1 MHTSVS
7 IDIAQPKEVVWQAI
21 CDIEHANNM
30 ISAILAIEV
39 LHRPKAGIIGLK
51 WRETRKMFGKEA
63 TEVMW
68 ITEAEENQY
77 YSTRAENHG
86 AVYISRLALAEI
98 PAPPSG
104 ATPESGSITQLTM
117 SFNTESPTRLGKILT
132 TCMGFLMNSSMK
144 KMLYQDLEDIKK
156 HLEQP

>member
-7 IDIAQPKEVVWQAI
+7 INIAQPKEVVWQAI
-21 CDIEHANNM
+21 CDIAHSNHM

-39 LHRPKAGIIGLK
+39 LHQPRDGIIGLK

-68 ITEAEENQY
+68 ITDAEENQY

-86 AVYISRLALAEI
+86 AVYITHLELTDVA
-98 PAPPSG
+98 G
-104 ATPESGSITQLTM
+104 ASQLTM
-117 SFNTESPTRLGKILT
+117 TFSMQAQSTFAKIMAS
-132 TCMGFLMNSSMK
+132 CMGFLMQGSMK
-144 KMLYQDLEDIKK
+144 KMLYQDLVDIKK
-156 HLEQP
+156 AVEQN